1 MIQFLFNA
9 VIIIIGLFIIVCLL
23 CLMLRVVVG
32 LLRKLFPNKFSVVLS
47 PHERNGDEH

>member
-9 VIIIIGLFIIVCLL
+9 VIIIVGVFIIVCLL

-32 LLRKLFPNKFSVVLS
+32 LLRKLFPNKFAVISSSLK
-47 PHERNGDEH
+47 RNGDEH

>member
-9 VIIIIGLFIIVCLL
+9 ILVIVGVFIIVCLF

-32 LLRKLFPNKFSVVLS
+32 LLRKLFPNKFAVISSSL
-47 PHERNGDEH
+47 ERNSDEH